1 MASMSSVLFKLLVAG
16 AVCYVSVLALLY
28 VFQRS
33 LIYYPNLYNPHLD
46 AYKLPAM
53 RDITI
58 QTADGLSL
66 RAWWAPPPDATA
78 PVVLYLHGNAG
89 GLGARAEKVRP
100 FLDRGFGV
108 LLLAWRG
115 FSGNSGSP
123 TEAGLYEDG
132 RAALRFLQ
140 SQGIATTRC
149 AIYGES
155 LGSAVAVQLA
165 VENELGAI
173 MLEAAFTS
181 MADAARAHYPIFPV
195 SWLVKDRYESVAK
208 IAAVRVPVLV
218 LHGER
223 DRVVPVRLGRA
234 LFAAAREPK
243 KARFYPAGE
252 HADLHEHGA
261 GNAAADFVASHVY
274 VKKFNKN

>member
-1 MASMSSVLFKLLVAG
+1 MASAPAMLVKLLVAG

-28 VFQRS
+28 VFQRA
-33 LIYYPNLYNPHLD
+33 LIYYPNDYNPHLE
-46 AYKLPAM
+46 AYNLPAM
-53 RDITI
+53 REVRVP
-58 QTADGLSL
+58 TADGLSL
-66 RAWWAPPPDATA
+66 RAWWAAPAGDGA

-89 GLGARAEKVRP
+89 GLGARAEKIRP
-100 FLDRGFGV
+100 FLERGFGV

-115 FSGNSGSP
+115 FSGNAGSP
-123 TEAGLYEDG
+123 DEEGLYEDG
-132 RAALRFLQ
+132 RAALAFLQ
-140 SQGIATTRC
+140 EQGIAPARL

-165 VENELGAI
+165 VESAPGAI

-181 MADAARAHYPIFPV
+181 MVDAARAHYPIFPV
-195 SWLVKDRYESVAK
+195 AWLLKDRYESAAK
-208 IAAVRVPVLV
+208 IGAVRAPVLV

-243 KARFYPAGE
+243 QARFYPAAG
-252 HADLHEHGA
+252 HNDLANYGA
-261 GNAAADFVASHVY
+261 GELAADFVARHIP
-274 VKKFNKN
+274 KKTNQ

>member
-1 MASMSSVLFKLLVAG
+1 MAWAPPMLFKLLVAG

-33 LIYYPNLYNPHLD
+33 LIYYPNDYNPHLA
-46 AYKLPAM
+46 AYNLPSM
-53 RDITI
+53 REVRVP
-58 QTADGLSL
+58 TADGLSL
-66 RAWWAPPPDATA
+66 RAWWAPPADARA

-100 FLDRGFGV
+100 FLERGFGV

-115 FSGNSGSP
+115 FSGNAGSP
-123 TEAGLYEDG
+123 DEAGLYEDG
-132 RAALRFLQ
+132 RAALRFLDG
-140 SQGIATTRC
+140 QGIAPARR

-165 VENELGAI
+165 VEGAPGAI
-173 MLEAAFTS
+173 VLESAFSS
-181 MADAARAHYPIFPV
+181 MADAAGAHYPIFPV
-195 SWLVKDRYESVAK
+195 AWLLKDRYESAAK
-208 IAAVRVPVLV
+208 IGAVRAPVLV

-243 KARFYPAGE
+243 QARFYPAAG
-252 HADLHEHGA
+252 HDDLHNFGA
-261 GNAAADFVASHVY
+261 GDLAADFIARHIP
-274 VKKFNKN
+274 KKTNQ